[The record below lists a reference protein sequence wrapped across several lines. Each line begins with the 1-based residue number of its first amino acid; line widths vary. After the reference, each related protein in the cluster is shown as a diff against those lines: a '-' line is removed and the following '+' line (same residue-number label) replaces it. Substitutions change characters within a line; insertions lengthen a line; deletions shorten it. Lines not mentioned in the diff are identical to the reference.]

1 MHSTRPCDLSPFLEA
16 LPLGAYLL
24 RLEDPGTEED
34 LRIVFAN
41 SASRDILGLEPSLV
55 IGTLLGEHFPAAL
68 GESGIASAYRGVIVD
83 QRPHDLGIVSY
94 GDVGLEQQRFAV
106 AAYPVGPDS
115 AVMLFENLSAGAGRS
130 DELAAIVDFAE
141 DAILSKDLDGTILTW
156 NAAAARIYGYSA
168 AEAIGRPISMLVPP
182 DRPDEIPGILDRL
195 RRGERITHFETQRLR
210 KDGTVIDVSLT
221 VSPLIDANT
230 RVVGA
235 ATIARDIGAS
245 KEDEARLRR
254 FEAIVEASEDAIV
267 SRTIDGVITTW
278 NGGAER
284 LFGYTANEMIGT
296 LVDDATPGS
305 PFDGGADLEELRE
318 KLHSGVRPRPF
329 ETRML
334 RKDGTRADV
343 SVATSPIA
351 DRTGQVIGVAGVIR
365 DMTEQRLLEEQL
377 AQSQKLEAI
386 GSLAGG
392 VAHDFNNA
400 LTIIRVTC
408 EVVLKNLSDE
418 TLRQKMKQI
427 DLAAEHAASL
437 TRQLLAFSRQQ
448 VLQPEPTDLNNA
460 VEATLEL
467 AERLIGAPITLTQ
480 HLDNDL
486 KPVHVDRSQLQQ
498 VILNLCINARD
509 AMPQGGTISIRTSNV
524 VLDEVRASVHP
535 DASPGAYVL
544 LEVADTGVGMTAE
557 TSSRIFEP
565 FFTTKG
571 SEGTGL
577 GLSTVHGIVTQSG
590 GHLSLH
596 SEPGLGTTF
605 KVFLPVATGSVRPA
619 PPVLAAEE
627 SLEGRETLLVVED
640 NDMLRPM
647 IAEMIEPFGYT
658 VLVAA
663 DGVEALFVAAQ
674 HPGTIDLLLTDVV
687 MPRLNGREL
696 SERLLE
702 TNPEA
707 KILFSSGYPADSVIR
722 SRIAEARVAFIQKPY
737 LAAELLSK
745 IRAMLA
751 TSK

>member
-1 MHSTRPCDLSPFLEA
+1 MHSTRPSDLSPFLEA
-16 LPLGAYLL
+16 VPLGAYLL

-68 GESGIASAYRGVIVD
+68 GESGIAAAYRGVIVD
-83 QRPHDLGIVSY
+83 QRPNDLGIVSY
-94 GDVGLEQQRFAV
+94 GDIGLEQQRFAV

-115 AVMLFENLSAGAGRS
+115 AVMLFENLSAGPGRS
-130 DELAAIVDFAE
+130 NELAAIVDFAD
-141 DAILSKDLDGTILTW
+141 DAILSKDLEGTILTW
-156 NAAAARIYGYSA
+156 NDAAERIYGYSA
-168 AEAIGRPISMLVPP
+168 AEAIGRSISMLVPP
-182 DRPDEIPGILDRL
+182 DRPDEITGILDRL
-195 RRGERITHFETQRLR
+195 RRGERVAHFETQRVR

-235 ATIARDIGAS
+235 AMIARDIGVY

-296 LVDDATPGS
+296 LVNDATPES
-305 PFDGGADLEELRE
+305 PFDGGADLGKLR
-318 KLHSGVRPRPF
+318 SGVRPRPF

-351 DRTGQVIGVAGVIR
+351 DRTGQVIGVARVIR

-392 VAHDFNNA
+392 VAHDFNNV

-418 TLRQKMKQI
+418 ALRQKMEQI
-427 DLAAEHAASL
+427 DRAAEHAASL

-448 VLQPEPTDLNNA
+448 VLQPEPTDLNNV

-467 AERLIGAPITLTQ
+467 ADRLIGAPITLTR
-480 HLDNDL
+480 HLGTGL

-524 VLDEVRASVHP
+524 VLDEVDASVHLE
-535 DASPGAYVL
+535 ATPGAYVL
-544 LEVADTGVGMTAE
+544 LEVTDTGVGMDDE
-557 TSSRIFEP
+557 ISSRIFDP

-577 GLSTVHGIVTQSG
+577 GLATVHGIVRQSG
-590 GHLSLH
+590 GHLSFD
-596 SEPGLGTTF
+596 SEPGLGTAF
-605 KVFLPVATGSVRPA
+605 RVFLPVATGSVLPA
-619 PPVLAAEE
+619 PPVLVADE
-627 SLEGRETLLVVED
+627 SFEGSETILVVED
-640 NDMLRPM
+640 NDVLRPM
-647 IAEMIEPFGYT
+647 IAEMIGPYGYT

-663 DGVEALFVAAQ
+663 DGVEALLVAAQ
-674 HPGTIDLLLTDVV
+674 HHGNIDLLLTDVV

-696 SERLLE
+696 SERLLK
-702 TNPEA
+702 TNPGV
-707 KILFSSGYPADSVIR
+707 KILFSSGYPADTVIR
-722 SRIAEARVAFIQKPY
+722 SRIAETRLAFIQKPY
-737 LAAELLSK
+737 VAAELLSK

-751 TSK
+751 APQ